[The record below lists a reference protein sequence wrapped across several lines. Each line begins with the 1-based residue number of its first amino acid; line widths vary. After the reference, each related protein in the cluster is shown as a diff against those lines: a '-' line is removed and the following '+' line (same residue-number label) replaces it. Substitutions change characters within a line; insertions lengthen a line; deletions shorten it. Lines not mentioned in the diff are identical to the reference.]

1 MKEKRLS
8 IIVPIYNTEQ
18 YLNRCIDSIIS
29 AINNVTFEVEIIL
42 INDGSKGNCDD
53 IVLEYIEKY
62 KNLIKYIKVFVNWK

>member
-53 IVLEYIEKY
+53 IVLEYIEK
-62 KNLIKYIKVFVNWK
+62 